1 MAKKETNEDILRT
14 ILEKGGRGSKGQ
26 EALDAAAEA
35 LKNSAEQLK
44 ENAKEQSKIGNSLNS
59 VFSNFK
65 RSFTG
70 GAGGGAGGGGGTGG
84 GGFTDGGSGG
94 RRNNIPNILNN
105 ILNVD
110 RNILRFTRA
119 NNDVLF
125 DILDAI
131 RGDQRQKIEE
141 RRESA
146 AKVKVTDSTG
156 ASVGKAFSGAGDLLS
171 GAGNL
176 LGGLGGGLGKLL
188 GGAGIAAFLLG
199 TGDVEKIK
207 KNIET
212 LLSIGDGYENRMEFL
227 KDGGM
232 LTAMLIGIGQG
243 LKYFAIGEGATV
255 IADWLSGK
263 LGQENWAEKVKSNIA
278 TLLSIADLPHTAG
291 DVAWLSLSLA
301 GIGAGLAVFGIGEGV
316 KGGVDGIVKGIDFLT
331 GEKTGWAQRVYDELS
346 VLLSIAELPHS
357 ADAGWLA
364 GALTKIGIGLSIF
377 GGGKAIEGLSQGFQG
392 IISFFSSDK
401 AGWAKRIYDEMSV
414 LLSIA
419 DLPHSADGAVWLLNT
434 LANIGLGLSIFSI
447 GKTIEGVAV
456 SFQGIIG
463 FFNEEKRGFAQRIYD
478 EVKTLL
484 SINDLPHG
492 QDEGVGF
499 LKTMGNIALGLSIF
513 AVGNTLAGGLNTINK
528 ILDFFTGGKAF
539 ADQIY
544 TQVDKLL
551 SITQIPAAQDGGEKF
566 YTTMKNIAEGLLL
579 FTASDFAS
587 SLVNIGSSILKFLS
601 GDTSPFDKIKELAKD
616 ADRLEKGANALDKV
630 ARALSSFS
638 NIKTGDL
645 GDIDFAG
652 LAQNL
657 GTAIPLLNLLA
668 KGGVLKASGPLSYI
682 GLGSDIDFGK
692 GILDPSLKLSE
703 MAAAISKINYVLGRT
718 TSLEPVQGNQLS
730 NTQQINGAATE
741 DKSATPTVVV
751 QGGGQGGGYQ
761 SPVVVPPSPPSRTT
775 GDVRTSPVPS
785 LLERHMYDKAYFG
798 AGYN

>member
-1 MAKKETNEDILRT
+1 VAASKFTDKEFKDFLR
-14 ILEKGGRGSKGQ
+14 KQQ
-26 EALDAAAEA
+26 ETKASWEAADAAA
-35 LKNSAEQLK
+35 KNLNDAAENMKQ
-44 ENAKEQSKIGNSLNS
+44 NSKEQSKISDALGSMFN
-59 VFSNFK
+59 NFK
-65 RSFTG
+65 NSFSFGGGSSGGGRGGDTG
-70 GAGGGAGGGGGTGG
+70 GVSDGGGAGG
-84 GGFTDGGSGG
+84 
-94 RRNNIPNILNN
+94 RRNSVPNILNN

-110 RNILRFTRA
+110 RSILRFTRA

-146 AKVKVTDSTG
+146 SRAKVTDSTG
-156 ASVGKAFSGAGDLLS
+156 ASVGKALTGTGDLLS

-199 TGDVEKIK
+199 AGDAEKIK

-212 LLSIGDGYENRMEFL
+212 LLSIGDGYENRLEFL
-227 KDGGM
+227 KDGGT

-263 LGQENWAEKVKSNIA
+263 LGQENWAEGVKNNIA
-278 TLLSIADLPHTAG
+278 TLLSIADLPHTTG
-291 DVAWLSLSLA
+291 DVAWLATSLM
-301 GIGAGLAVFGIGEGV
+301 GIGAGLAVFGIGEGI

-331 GEKTGWAQRVYDELS
+331 GENAGWAQRVYDELET
-346 VLLSIAELPHS
+346 LLSIAELPHS
-357 ADAGWLA
+357 SDAGWLA
-364 GALTKIGIGLSIF
+364 GALTKIGLGLAIF

-392 IISFFSSDK
+392 IISFFSGDK

-419 DLPHSADGAVWLLNT
+419 ELPHSEDGAVWLLNT
-434 LANIGLGLSIFSI
+434 LGNIGLGLSIFSI

-456 SFQGIIG
+456 SFQSIIG

-492 QDEGVGF
+492 QDEGIGF
-499 LKTMGNIALGLSIF
+499 LNTMGNIALGLSIF
-513 AVGNTLAGGLNTINK
+513 AVGNTLAGGLNTVNK

-566 YTTMKNIAEGLLL
+566 YATMKNIAEGLLL
-579 FTASDFAS
+579 FTGSNFAA
-587 SLVNIGSSILKFLS
+587 SLVNVGTSILEFLS
-601 GDTSPFDKIKELAKD
+601 GKSSPFDKIRQLAND
-616 ADRLEKGANALDKV
+616 ADKLEKGANALQKV
-630 ARALSSFS
+630 ANALSTFS
-638 NIKTGDL
+638 NIQTGNL
-645 GDIDFAG
+645 GEIDFKGMAE
-652 LAQNL
+652 NL

-668 KGGVLKASGPLSYI
+668 KGGVLKANGPLSYI

-692 GILDPSLKLSE
+692 GILDPSLKLDQ
-703 MAAAISKINYVLGRT
+703 MTAAISKINYVLGRT
-718 TSLEPVQGNQLS
+718 TTLEPVQGNQLS
-730 NTQQINGAATE
+730 NAQQINGAATE
-741 DKSATPTVVV
+741 DKSATPTVIM
-751 QGGGQGGGYQ
+751 QGGGQGYQ
-761 SPVVVPPSPPSRTT
+761 SPVMTPPPLPPRTT
-775 GDVRTSPVPS
+775 GAVKTAPDISLQERT
-785 LLERHMYDKAYFG
+785 MYDKAYFG
-798 AGYN
+798 AGHR